1 MIGDA
6 KRILDI
12 EERKTRLIATA
23 QLLINEIERGELLLT
38 EISDPKIFAFVKRWS
53 ERELSRLA
61 RIGMD
66 DIDIDDRDA
75 KLRLQGQYDGVNAF
89 CGSPEFIQKTIDEN
103 RIDLGHAHDELFVV
117 NEKLKKL
124 RSKK

>member
-6 KRILDI
+6 KRILDM
-12 EERKTRLIATA
+12 EERKARLLTTA
-23 QLLINEIERGELLLT
+23 QSLINEIERGELLLA
-38 EISDPKIFAFVKRWS
+38 EISDPKIFDFVKRWS

-66 DIDIDDRDA
+66 DIDVDDRDA
-75 KLRLQGQYDGVNAF
+75 KLRLQGQYDGVKAF
-89 CGSPEFIQKTIDEN
+89 CGSPEFIQNTIDEN
-103 RIDLGHAHDELFVV
+103 RVDLEQAHDEVFGI
-117 NEKLKKL
+117 NEKLNKL